1 MTLSVNQ
8 RKQKLLVCE
17 KYKGYLEL
25 LYHLGNKIMLQTQ
38 LEQYARAMNLA
49 KAHSTFMYHIKE
61 LKENEIIKTEPFFIN
76 NRTTQHHIIV
86 LKKFAI
92 RFMKGYTDIGGSQK
106 VAPVS
111 PLKSNDRI
119 LTTTFKNEF
128 ILTKAIPRIL
138 SKQEKVGFQDIE
150 NYLANHMSS
159 LFVPKNK
166 GMEYAKTF
174 QRNLEG
180 FIDKDI
186 FQRKLDLLEVV
197 SKNRNKG
204 LLKGSQ
210 STKGKGSPQIAES
223 EVKKGNKEEISVS
236 NQKQSDKKKAEN
248 EGVVE
253 TSDGRF
259 YSAFTASSKKEEK
272 IQNYTFEQ
280 MIRAN
285 LHIIGLRRKEN
296 EAMNVHAVLLDVGNS
311 QNLYAFGTHIAC
323 LYRMIRDVTT
333 VEIKLS
339 VGIIGFDAEAMANME
354 TSSKETVRNPYK
366 QIDEERMIQT
376 LKNWGCEAS
385 DLLNIDIKYS
395 HYDITN
401 KYLEGKKFANL
412 KKNRSK
418 VEAQATTPFINPN
431 V

>member
-8 RKQKLLVCE
+8 RKQKQKLLVCE

-25 LYHLGNKIMLQTQ
+25 LYHFGNKIMLQTQ

-92 RFMKGYTDIGGSQK
+92 RFMKGYTDIGGSQQ
-106 VAPVS
+106 VAPVP

-119 LTTTFKNEF
+119 LTTIFRNEF
-128 ILTKAIPRIL
+128 ILAKVIPNIL
-138 SKQEKVGFQDIE
+138 DKQGKVEFQDIE
-150 NYLANHMSS
+150 NYLIRRKSS
-159 LFVPKNK
+159 LLVPKNK
-166 GMEYAKTF
+166 GIEYAKKIQF
-174 QRNLEG
+174 DLQGRVE
-180 FIDKDI
+180 DSV
-186 FQRKLDLLEVV
+186 FQRKVELLEVGWE
-197 SKNRNKG
+197 NRKKG

-210 STKGKGSPQIAES
+210 STKGKGLATIAES
-223 EVKKGNKEEISVS
+223 EADKGKKEEISIS
-236 NQKQSDKKKAEN
+236 NQQASDEKKKET
-248 EGVVE
+248 EGVIK
-253 TSDGRF
+253 TSDEKF
-259 YSAFTASSKKEEK
+259 YSTFTASSKKEEK

-285 LHIIGLRRKEN
+285 LHIISMTGNTDLT
-296 EAMNVHAVLLDVGNS
+296 VHAVLFDIGNT

-323 LYRMIRDVTT
+323 LYRMLRDITT
-333 VEIKLS
+333 VEINLN

-354 TSSKETVRNPYK
+354 KESKAKIRNPYK

-385 DLLNIDIKYS
+385 DLPNIHIKYS

-418 VEAQATTPFINPN
+418 EEAQATKPFINPS